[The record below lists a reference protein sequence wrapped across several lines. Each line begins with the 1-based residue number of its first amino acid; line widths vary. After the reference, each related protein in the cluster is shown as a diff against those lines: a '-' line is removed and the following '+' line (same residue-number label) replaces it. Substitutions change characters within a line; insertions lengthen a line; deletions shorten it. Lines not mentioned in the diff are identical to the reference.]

1 MLSANRC
8 IIEIPNDNNGF
19 FVQSFEFQRGAPQ
32 FELGSS
38 GVVIGANTVEN
49 PTVLFLDAAGTVTN
63 EVLLVPSETIAAQG
77 VLLAGEL
84 QVDGLA
90 IDEYG
95 NVLVLSEIFTS
106 PSGPQSI
113 VQRVL
118 ANGQVDVGF
127 GSLGV
132 DVTRGGDIA
141 FDSEGRLIVAGTDL
155 FRLFI
160 A

>member
-1 MLSANRC
+1 MR
-8 IIEIPNDNNGF
+8 
-19 FVQSFEFQRGAPQ
+19 SFEFRSFAPL

-38 GVVIGANTVEN
+38 GVVIAASTGEN
-49 PTVLFLDAAGTVTN
+49 PTVLFLDTAGTVTN
-63 EVLLVPSETIAAQG
+63 EVLLVPSETIETQG

-84 QVDGLA
+84 RANDLA
-90 IDEYG
+90 IDEFG

-106 PSGPQSI
+106 PSGLQSI
-113 VQRVL
+113 VQRIL
-118 ANGQVDVGF
+118 ANGQIDIDF

-132 DVTRGGDIA
+132 DVTRAGDIA
-141 FDSEGRLIVAGTDL
+141 FDSEGRLIVAGRDL